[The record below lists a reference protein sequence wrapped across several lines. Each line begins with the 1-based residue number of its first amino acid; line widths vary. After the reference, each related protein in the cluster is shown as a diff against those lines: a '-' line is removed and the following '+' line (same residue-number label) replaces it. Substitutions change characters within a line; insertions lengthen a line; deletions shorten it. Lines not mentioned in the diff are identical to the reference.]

1 MKKLKLIII
10 MLIIISGCRAKTSN
24 EKSNT
29 FTSTLKETK
38 IEQTEI
44 EKINLYNYFLI
55 KKNEEIL
62 FSFFIANENKVVTL
76 AKSKNEPSYMIYRF
90 GNKDNIEVEF
100 PKNLINSWDEFT
112 YSYYFRGGNLENEG
126 LDLNYVTFE
135 ENGIKYKVFQ
145 EYSSKKNEIDIGIE
159 EINMK
164 TNKSIIYRANENT
177 IIGNLNEFRNNKK
190 INIDVE

>member
-10 MLIIISGCRAKTSN
+10 MLIIIISGCRAKTSN

-29 FTSTLKETK
+29 STLKETK
-38 IEQTEI
+38 IEKTEI
-44 EKINLYNYFLI
+44 KKINLYNDSLI
-55 KKNEEIL
+55 KENEEIL
-62 FSFFIANENKVVTL
+62 FSFFIVNENKVVTF

-100 PKNLINSWDEFT
+100 PKNLINSWHEFT

-135 ENGIKYKVFQ
+135 KNGIKYKIFQ
-145 EYSSKKNEIDIGIE
+145 EYSSEKNGIDVGIE

-177 IIGNLNEFRNNKK
+177 IIGNLNDFRDNKK
-190 INIDVE
+190 INIVVE